1 MSSPARSEMF
11 RSARRGGPVW
21 PPKSLPPSRGKVPS
35 AARRMRVLSRKVALR
50 ARESPPDIPLPLKSP
65 LSKGGRKA
73 AGRFPLPEIIHG
85 AFLFFSVWAA
95 HRGAWKRPDG
105 GIGPYSRSNAPSDMP
120 QGRTVCARGPP
131 RSAAPTAKPEAPPEF
146 RRGGTPGPPAVPS
159 PPGRRN
165 AYLPASAPSLIPSTN
180 PRRKDSRSLS
190 SPASS

>member
-21 PPKSLPPSRGKVPS
+21 PPKSLPPRRGKVPS

-50 ARESPPDIPLPLKSP
+50 ARESPPDIPFPLKSP
-65 LSKGGRKA
+65 PCQKGGAKRRGDSLSQRSFTA
-73 AGRFPLPEIIHG
+73 RS
-85 AFLFFSVWAA
+85 FFSVWAA

-131 RSAAPTAKPEAPPEF
+131 RSSAPTAKPEAPPEF
-146 RRGGTPGPPAVPS
+146 RRGGTPGPPAVP
-159 PPGRRN
+159 PPPERRN

-180 PRRKDSRSLS
+180 PRRKDRRSLS

>member
-21 PPKSLPPSRGKVPS
+21 PPKSLPPRRGKVPS

-65 LSKGGRKA
+65 LVKRGAQSGVGIP
-73 AGRFPLPEIIHG
+73 FPRDHSRR
-85 AFLFFSVWAA
+85 ALFFSVWAA

-131 RSAAPTAKPEAPPEF
+131 RSSAPTAKPEARQNFVGAAHLGRPPF
-146 RRGGTPGPPAVPS
+146 PCA
-159 PPGRRN
+159 GRRN
-165 AYLPASAPSLIPSTN
+165 SYRPASAPSLIPSTN